1 MVLIDKRK
9 EKIAKLIK
17 VEGFSFQEI
26 YDLISI
32 PQDSARGD
40 YALPC
45 FKFAKTLRKS
55 PVQIAEMLKEELKEI
70 KDFDNIEAVSGY
82 LNFTLKSEEVIKEIV
97 ENVVKDGSDFGNSDI
112 GKDKTVCIDY
122 SSINIAKPFHMGHLS
137 TTAIGAALYRMY
149 KKMGFTPIGINH
161 LGDWGTQ
168 FGKLIVAY
176 KKWSNQLD
184 GEVTVHGLN
193 SLYVKF
199 HDEADKDPS
208 LEDEA
213 RAWFKKIEDGN
224 DEALKLYNF
233 FKEVT
238 LREVKK
244 VYERLNVKFDSWDG
258 EAFYN
263 DKMGAI
269 IDRLEELNLIE
280 LSDGA
285 KVVNLAKYEV
295 DPENSTTPPCLLVK
309 ADGATLYATRDLA
322 AAFYRKKTYDFYK
335 SLYVVAYQQN
345 LHFSQVFKVIE
356 LMGEPWYKD
365 LEHVAFGMV
374 SLESGALSTRKG
386 NVVLLEDV
394 LNKAVEKSLDI
405 ITQKNP
411 NLENKEDVAEK
422 IGVGA
427 VIYSALSTA
436 RIKDT
441 VFSYDKVLSFEG
453 ETGPYLQYS
462 NARCLS
468 VLRRAKI
475 ECTNQEAIKKAFLNL
490 TSKEIEGISD
500 TYSKELVM
508 LIDRLPFVVFEALEK
523 YEPYLLS
530 KYLIDVAKAFNKFY
544 MENRILNAEEIY
556 IRPRLALVYATH
568 IVLEEGLK
576 LLGIGAPQEM

>member
-9 EKIAKLIK
+9 EKIANLIK
-17 VEGFSFQEI
+17 IESFSAEEI

-32 PQDSARGD
+32 PQDSTRGD
-40 YALPC
+40 YTLPC
-45 FKFAKTLRKS
+45 FKFAKTFRKS
-55 PVQIAEMLKEELKEI
+55 PVQIAEILKEQLKDA
-70 KDFDNIEAVSGY
+70 KGFDSIEAVSGY
-82 LNFTLKSEEVIKEIV
+82 LNFTLKSEDVIKEII
-97 ENVVKDGSDFGNSDI
+97 ENVVEKGSNYGDSDI
-112 GKDKTVCIDY
+112 GKGKTVCLDY

-149 KKMGFTPIGINH
+149 KKMGFNAVGINH

-176 KKWSNQLD
+176 KKWGDTLKGD
-184 GEVTVHGLN
+184 VTVEGLN

-199 HDEADKDPS
+199 HDEADNDPS

-224 DEALKLYNF
+224 KEALELYDF
-233 FKEVT
+233 FKKVT
-238 LREVKK
+238 LEEVKK
-244 VYERLNVKFDSWDG
+244 VYKRLNVTFDSWNG

-263 DKMGAI
+263 DKMDAI
-269 IDRLEELNLIE
+269 IERLEELNLVE
-280 LSDGA
+280 LSEGA
-285 KVVNLAKYEV
+285 KIVNLAKYE
-295 DPENSTTPPCLLVK
+295 DNPEKSQTPPCLLVK

-345 LHFSQVFKVIE
+345 LHFSQIFRVIE

-365 LEHVAFGMV
+365 LVHVAFGMV

-394 LNKAVEKSLDI
+394 LNKAVAKSLEI

-411 NLENKEDVAEK
+411 NLKNKDDVAEK

-436 RIKDT
+436 RIKDK

-468 VLRRAKI
+468 VLRKAEIEYQNPEKAK
-475 ECTNQEAIKKAFLNL
+475 EAFSNL
-490 TSKEIEGISD
+490 TSEEIEGISD
-500 TYSKELVM
+500 QYSKELVM
-508 LIDRLPFVVFEALEK
+508 LIDRFPFVVFDALEK
-523 YEPYLLS
+523 YEPYILS
-530 KYLIDVAKAFNKFY
+530 KYLIDIAKSFNKFY
-544 MENRILNAEEIY
+544 MENRILNAEKAY
-556 IRPRLALVYATH
+556 VRSRLSLVYATH

-576 LLGIGAPQEM
+576 LLGIDSPQEM